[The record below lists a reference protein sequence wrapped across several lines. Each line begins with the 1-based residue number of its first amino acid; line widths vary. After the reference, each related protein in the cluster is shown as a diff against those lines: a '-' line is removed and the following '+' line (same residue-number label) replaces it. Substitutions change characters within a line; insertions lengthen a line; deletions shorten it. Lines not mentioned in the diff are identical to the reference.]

1 MSKQHT
7 HANHI
12 ARRASPFRLTIA
24 AALVL
29 SYNAE
34 LAAQE
39 QIDEVLV
46 TGTRAIIQDSIELK
60 RASTTIVDGMSAD
73 EIGDIPALSIGEALE
88 TLTGSA
94 SHRENGG
101 ATEISVRG
109 LGPYLGTTVVNG
121 REATNGG
128 GNRAVNFSMF
138 PSEMFNSVA
147 IHKTQS
153 ASYIEGAVSG
163 QVHLD
168 SKRPIDYGKE
178 RLQLDLK
185 ASMHPDDTDNTS
197 DDYGYRGTASY
208 INSWETEEL
217 GTMGFSIGVQR
228 ADTTNPEQEAGMT
241 SGEGRF
247 EACLLDSFASDAQ
260 PVDTSGR
267 CHDGSGGVTNDDIQA
282 IIDSNDDINS
292 VADIPFAYIARD
304 RFYRQNVTDEQRE
317 SIFAAFQWQPND
329 KLDINID
336 LQMSERDQKEMRNDI
351 KFGATQNNITEL
363 VSNPATGVVDS
374 FVTDTDILNFT
385 TDFQRLEEYEGFG
398 FNVAY
403 QVNPDLQVSF
413 DAAYSDT
420 TRTETD
426 VEVRLGATENAL
438 EGSRDDFLV
447 YFDNNAAGTDGLS
460 LPTILGSD
468 DGAAGSDASVSD
480 IVNFDINDP
489 AFFNAYDRAQIRA
502 RQIVRENTIASFRGD
517 FSLDTQELGLVK
529 NVQGGVRFSS
539 LEYRTFGGNRD
550 TAGVNL
556 FEDEDFDGVA
566 DGSGGTDEAKA
577 IIAQAV
583 ANCGQTFPESGF
595 LSDVRGSNA
604 LININND
611 VDGGTSNTWATF
623 NHGCLLDTLAVNY
636 GGASGVKL
644 LNGRTTA
651 SNDVAED
658 TLAAYLQ
665 ANYETELADMPVRG
679 NFGLRVVHSE
689 IDSVGYRSPLS
700 VTEVIDP
707 DTNEVG
713 YVVSA
718 DSSAT
723 LESTSQS
730 SSYTELLPSVTF
742 IMDVNDEWLFRAGAF
757 KGLSRPDPD
766 AYGNGRN
773 VATNTAT
780 DTYETLS
787 EAVTGISA
795 TGNPQLE
802 PLTSWN
808 LDVGVEW
815 YPNQDTMVA
824 LGVYWK
830 QFKGGFESVYQPEQF
845 NIDGET
851 VSGFVRTTQV
861 SDDKSDLIGAEITAT
876 HSFDYLP
883 GFWSGFGVKVSYNYA
898 DSNFKYEDGYGGDGV
913 SYNAD
918 GEATQLIGILPPA
931 GLFGLSRHT
940 SSSQLYWQQGKFDIQ
955 AIYKTRSQYFQ
966 QYTRETQNRVR
977 YTADNEVFELRMSY
991 KLNDNIKLT
1000 LEGLNLLNEP
1010 RIDYRGMDGN
1020 VGQTLS
1026 YGPRVF
1032 AGIQAKF

>member
-39 QIDEVLV
+39 QINEVLV
-46 TGTRAIIQDSIELK
+46 TGSRAVIQDSIELK
-60 RASTTIVDGMSAD
+60 RASATIVDGMNAD

-88 TLTGSA
+88 TITGSA

-101 ATEISVRG
+101 ATEISIRG

-128 GNRAVNFSMF
+128 GNRAVNFSIF
-138 PSEMFNSVA
+138 PSEMFNSIA

-163 QVHLD
+163 QIHLD

-178 RLQLDLK
+178 RLQLNLK
-185 ASMHPDDTDNTS
+185 AAMHPDDADNSS
-197 DDYGYRGTASY
+197 DDYGYRGTTSY
-208 INSWETEEL
+208 INSWETEQL

-228 ADTTNPEQEAGMT
+228 ADSTNPEQEAGMT
-241 SGEGRF
+241 SGGGRF

-292 VADIPFAYIARD
+292 VADIPFAYIGRD

-317 SIFAAFQWQPND
+317 SLFAAFQWQPND
-329 KLDINID
+329 QLDINVD
-336 LQMSERDQKEMRNDI
+336 LQMSERDQKEIRNDI

-374 FVTDTDILNFT
+374 FVTDTDIQNFT
-385 TDFQRLEEYEGFG
+385 TDFQRLEEYQGFG
-398 FNVAY
+398 FNLGY
-403 QVNPDLQVSF
+403 QLSPDLRVSF
-413 DAAYSDT
+413 DASYSDT
-420 TRTETD
+420 ERTETD

-447 YFDNNAAGTDGLS
+447 YFDVNAAGTDGLAI
-460 LPTILGSD
+460 PTILGSD
-468 DGAAGSDASVSD
+468 DGPADSDASVSD

-489 AFFNAYDRAQIRA
+489 AFFNGYDRARIRA
-502 RQIVRENTIASFRGD
+502 RQIVRENTIAAFRAD
-517 FSLDTQELGLVK
+517 FSLDTHNLGLVK
-529 NVQGGVRFSS
+529 NIQGGARFSS
-539 LEYRTFGGNRD
+539 MEYRTFGGNRG
-550 TAGVNL
+550 TPGVNL
-556 FEDEDFDGVA
+556 FEDEDFDGVPN
-566 DGSGGTDEAKA
+566 GSGGTTEARE
-577 IIAQAV
+577 IVAQAV
-583 ANCGQTFPESGF
+583 ANCGQPFPESGF

-611 VDGGTSNTWATF
+611 VDGGSSNTWATF
-623 NHGCLLDTLAVNY
+623 DHGCLIDTLAVNY
-636 GGASGVKL
+636 GGASGVQL

-651 SNDVAED
+651 SNDVTEE

-679 NFGLRVVHSE
+679 NFGLRIVRTE

-700 VTEVIDP
+700 VSEVVDP
-707 DTNEVG
+707 DTSEIG
-713 YVVSA
+713 YVITA
-718 DSSAT
+718 DSGAT

-742 IMDVNDEWLFRAGAF
+742 IMDINDQWLVRAGAF
-757 KGLSRPDPD
+757 RGISRPDPD

-773 VATNTAT
+773 VATNSEASA
-780 DTYETLS
+780 YSSLS
-787 EAVTGISA
+787 EAVTGINA

-808 LDVGVEW
+808 IDAGVEW
-815 YPNQDTMVA
+815 YPNEDSMVA
-824 LGVYWK
+824 VSAYWK
-830 QFKGGFESVYQPEQF
+830 QFEGGFESVYQTEQF
-845 NIDGET
+845 EIDGQS

-861 SDDKSDLIGAEITAT
+861 SDDTSDLTGVELTAT
-876 HSFDYLP
+876 HAFSYLP
-883 GFWSGFGVKVSYNYA
+883 GLWSGFGIKFSYNYA
-898 DSNFKYEDGYGGDGV
+898 DSNFEYEDGYGGDGV
-913 SYNAD
+913 SFDSAGN
-918 GEATQLIGILPPA
+918 ATQLIGVLPPA

-940 SSSQLYWQQGKFDIQ
+940 SASQLYWQQGKFDIQ

-991 KLNDNIKLT
+991 KVNDNIKLT
-1000 LEGLNLLNEP
+1000 LEGLNLFNEP
-1010 RIDYRGMDGN
+1010 RIDYRGMEGN